1 MIILW
6 SSICSM
12 YHVTIIR
19 EMQQLDFIEVVSFVE
34 NSFMYVIF
42 FHMHLRAILDVDI
55 VDNLI

>member
-42 FHMHLRAILDVDI
+42 FHMHLRTILMK
-55 VDNLI
+55 

>member
-1 MIILW
+1 MIIF
-6 SSICSM
+6 M

-42 FHMHLRAILDVDI
+42 FHMHLRTILMK
-55 VDNLI
+55 